1 MTKARGSCV
10 DVEVGQLI
18 GDGLGVRP
26 LKAASVPVCGC
37 PARWDF
43 LTSKGCL
50 EIGIRMIEGKTLYA
64 MGNQRKLCHVCPIK
78 C

>member
-50 EIGIRMIEGKTLYA
+50 EIGIRMI
-64 MGNQRKLCHVCPIK
+64 
-78 C
+78 